1 MDFVRNLIISVWESL
16 PLEEWQAE
24 IPRLATFAFFVFLS
38 ILIGRYTTLIVNRII
53 RRFSPQR
60 VAELYV
66 SMVEPLQDL
75 FRIAGTL
82 ILLSLSL
89 VWIQPYQSVFGLV
102 RPLTDLA
109 VICSVA
115 WLTSRL
121 FRQFISVYGI
131 ELFQKLGLNMDD
143 LVLVINTIIDVII
156 AFVALLIFAQSQQF
170 NLVGLLAS
178 LGIGGLAVAFAA
190 QKILEQLLST
200 IVLYLDRPFNP
211 GDYIRLPNSNP
222 AQAEGQLGR
231 VESIGLRS
239 TKIRTAAK
247 NTLLIVPNSDLIS
260 RVIENVTLAKK
271 VMVMLYLDFS
281 RPLTEQDG
289 ALVRQVITDGTNT
302 LFGIDPGS
310 TNISLM
316 DHKNGHT
323 SRARVTFF
331 ILGSSQNSIQL
342 RKRLL
347 ELANDRISNK
357 LKTYG
362 IYFSIEDPTIYVESP
377 VTI

>member
-1 MDFVRNLIISVWESL
+1 MNFVRNLIIAVWESL

-38 ILIGRYTTLIVNRII
+38 LLIGRYTPRIVNRII
-53 RRFSPQR
+53 RRFSPHR
-60 VAELYV
+60 VAELYI
-66 SMVEPLQDL
+66 SLVEPLQDL

-89 VWIQPYQSVFGLV
+89 VWIQPYQAFFGLIK
-102 RPLTDLA
+102 PLTDLA

-143 LVLVINTIIDVII
+143 LVLVINTIIDVVI

-222 AQAEGQLGR
+222 DQLGR

-347 ELANDRISNK
+347 ELANDRISTK
-357 LKTYG
+357 LNTYG

>member
-1 MDFVRNLIISVWESL
+1 MDFLQSLFRAVVDQL
-16 PLEEWQAE
+16 PLEEWQQE
-24 IPRLATFAFFVFLS
+24 IPRLATFVFFLFLS
-38 ILIGRYTTLIVNRII
+38 LLIGRYTPRIVNRII
-53 RRFSPQR
+53 RRFSPHR
-60 VAELYV
+60 VAELYGSLV
-66 SMVEPLQDL
+66 DPLQNL

-82 ILLSLSL
+82 ILVSLSL
-89 VWIQPYQSVFGLV
+89 VWIQPYQSFYGLV
-102 RPLTDLA
+102 KPFSDLV
-109 VICSVA
+109 VIGSVA
-115 WLTSRL
+115 WLISRL

-131 ELFQKLGLNMDD
+131 DLFQKLGLNMDD
-143 LVLVINTIIDVII
+143 LVLVINTIIDVVI
-156 AFVALLIFAQSQQF
+156 AFVALLLFAQSQQI

-190 QKILEQLLST
+190 QQILEQLLST

-211 GDYIRLPNSNP
+211 GDYIRLPHP
-222 AQAEGQLGR
+222 VGGQGDLCR

-247 NTLLIVPNSDLIS
+247 NTLLIVPNSDLIRS
-260 RVIENVTLAKK
+260 VIENVTLAKK
-271 VMVMLYLDFS
+271 VMVLLYLDFNRS
-281 RPLTEQDG
+281 LTEQDG
-289 ALVRQVITDGTNT
+289 ALVRQVIADGTNT

-316 DHKNGHT
+316 AHKNGHT
-323 SRARVTFF
+323 TRARVTFF

-347 ELANDRISNK
+347 ELANEKISAK
-357 LKTYG
+357 LNTYG
-362 IYFSIEDPTIYVESP
+362 ISFVIEDPTIYVESP